1 MIVTCPRC
9 LTKFNLPD
17 ENLELNLT
25 LNLRCS
31 RCLEEFLCPV
41 VREEVLPLSDGMA
54 SVSVNVDSITDSE
67 PRVEETVG
75 EDQVDDAEFE
85 LNIDEL
91 CLSDGDDPIDGA
103 LDSAVAEDPEPD
115 SPESNPDST
124 YVLLEEEEVPDVQEP
139 AAGAVEE
146 SISAD
151 PGNRRPLIIAMAAFL
166 ILGLFSWGGYSLWR
180 HAAVDM
186 EKALQI
192 TEVKN
197 QYLTLPSEKVVLIMR
212 GQVVN
217 NSEKTVTNLKLKGV
231 LQDGSGKVVARVKG
245 LGGVNL
251 AASDIELLDSQK
263 LTLLEKRACSLQPR
277 GGRQYFTVIFY
288 DCPEN
293 ARKCYA
299 EISAFKV
306 Q

>member
-17 ENLELNLT
+17 ENLESNLT

-54 SVSVNVDSITDSE
+54 SVSVNVDLITDSE
-67 PRVEETVG
+67 PRAEETVG

-103 LDSAVAEDPEPD
+103 LDSAVAEDHEPD

-146 SISAD
+146 SISVD

-166 ILGLFSWGGYSLWR
+166 ILGLFSSIASCSTRSL
-180 HAAVDM
+180 
-186 EKALQI
+186 K
-192 TEVKN
+192 
-197 QYLTLPSEKVVLIMR
+197 
-212 GQVVN
+212 
-217 NSEKTVTNLKLKGV
+217 
-231 LQDGSGKVVARVKG
+231 
-245 LGGVNL
+245 
-251 AASDIELLDSQK
+251 
-263 LTLLEKRACSLQPR
+263 
-277 GGRQYFTVIFY
+277 
-288 DCPEN
+288 
-293 ARKCYA
+293 
-299 EISAFKV
+299 
-306 Q
+306 

>member
-17 ENLELNLT
+17 ENLESNLT

-41 VREEVLPLSDGMA
+41 VREEVPPLSDGMA
-54 SVSVNVDSITDSE
+54 SVSVNVGSITDSE
-67 PRVEETVG
+67 QRAEEAVG
-75 EDQVDDAEFE
+75 EVQVDDAELE

-91 CLSDGDDPIDGA
+91 CSLDCDDPLDGA
-103 LDSAVAEDPEPD
+103 VDPEVVEDLEPD
-115 SPESNPDST
+115 SPESHPDST
-124 YVLLEEEEVPDVQEP
+124 YVLLEEEEIPGFQEP
-139 AAGAVEE
+139 VAGEVEE
-146 SISAD
+146 SGSAD
-151 PGNRRPLIIAMAAFL
+151 PGNRRPLIIALAAFL
-166 ILGLFSWGGYSLWR
+166 ILGLSFWGGYSLWR
-180 HAAVDM
+180 YSTVDM
-186 EKALQI
+186 EEALQI

-197 QYLTLPSEKVVLIMR
+197 QYLTLPSEKVVLVMR
-212 GQVVN
+212 GKVVN
-217 NSEKTVTNLKLKGV
+217 NSEKTVTDLRLKGV
-231 LQDGSGKVVARVKG
+231 LQDGSGKVVARING

-251 AASDIELLDSQK
+251 VASDIELLDSQK
-263 LTLLEKRACSLQPR
+263 LALLEKRACNLQPR